1 MYYLVGY
8 TVNRLTENIRSDT
21 LYNLRQ
27 IIEHYSQLD
36 KYIGSI
42 FQLRLVIDSNA
53 VISDLLWMVK
63 RKKEDNKTAI
73 IEVIQAG
80 TLIAYAPNQL
90 INEIEEHLPKIAK
103 KKKISLEKMKVEWL
117 AYQNYLEFVEIDEDK
132 LAAYEDSADP
142 KDAPFVILSE
152 MLNVVGVMSDDPHIE
167 QLGGKRIH
175 LDIRLS
181 LRDYS
186 RSAAIAFSLRIGGV
200 VCSHISIGILL
211 AMGKGIKTIA
221 QAIFNLPEKI
231 RIILFFALIF
241 VFLMPS
247 VRVKVLSYLQSVKG
261 LQGDIWEKVGPV
273 VTDLII
279 EASVKGKEAEVK
291 LEEIQSHLVS

>member
-1 MYYLVGY
+1 M
-8 TVNRLTENIRSDT
+8 NISKFTENIRSDI
-21 LYNLRQ
+21 LGNLRQ
-27 IIEHYSQLD
+27 IIDNYSDLD

-53 VISDLLWMVK
+53 VISDLLWMSK
-63 RKKEDNKTAI
+63 RKKEGNQTAI

-90 INEIEEHLPKIAK
+90 KNEIEQHLPSIAK
-103 KKKISLEKMKVEWL
+103 KKKISLEKMQIEWL

-132 LAAYEDSADP
+132 LAAYEDSVDP
-142 KDAPFVILSE
+142 KDAPFVVLSE
-152 MLNVVGVMSDDPHIE
+152 MLNVAGVISDDPHIE

-186 RSAAIAFSLRIGGV
+186 RSAAIVFSLRIGGV

-211 AMGKGIKTIA
+211 AMGKGIKAIA
-221 QAIFNLPEKI
+221 QVIFNLPEKI
-231 RIILFFALIF
+231 RIVLFFALIF
-241 VFLMPS
+241 VFLIPS
-247 VRVKVLSYLQSVKG
+247 VRVKVLSYLQTVKA
-261 LQGDIWEKVGPV
+261 LQGDIWEKVAPV
-273 VTDLII
+273 VTDLIVD
-279 EASVKGKEAEVK
+279 ASEKGKEAEIK
-291 LEEIQSHLVS
+291 LEEIQSHLA